1 MLKSGYDILPLV
13 INFINQAWIPCHI
26 TIGLFETLNIPS
38 VVLIEEMK
46 VLLVEFNLTNKVV
59 VYVKDEGI
67 NLNFLTIVFIVIV

>member
-1 MLKSGYDILPLV
+1 MLKSGYDIFPLV

-26 TIGLFETLNIPS
+26 IIGLFETFNIS
-38 VVLIEEMK
+38 NVTLTEEMK

-67 NLNFLTIVFIVIV
+67 NLIFFKIVFIVIV